1 MGIAIVIVSGLV
13 VMTIAAVA
21 GDIISKTRKPSGAD
35 PSAIRELRD
44 RIEELERQSQDRDQ
58 RIMRLEGEVAFT
70 TKLLEDK
77 SGGES

>member
-21 GDIISKTRKPSGAD
+21 GDIIGKAKARSGAD
-35 PSAIRELRD
+35 PSVVRELKN

-58 RIMRLEGEVAFT
+58 RILRLEGDVAFT
-70 TKLLEDK
+70 TKLLEGKNGDRA
-77 SGGES
+77 